1 MTNNLLAARHIS
13 KRFAGRTVLDAVS
26 LDVRAGEIVSL
37 IGPSGC
43 GKSTL
48 LRIIAGLDHRF
59 DGSIELT
66 GSRIGGPSERI
77 GVMFQEPRLLPW
89 LRVDKNVSFV
99 ARRAHDDTER
109 VRQLLNEVGL
119 AGREHAWPKELSGGM
134 AQRVALARGL
144 YTQPDLL
151 LLDEPFSA
159 VDAFTRLRLQS
170 LLLAVTA
177 AHRTAALLITH
188 DLDEALALSDRIYL
202 MSANPGRIVDA
213 FDVDIDR
220 PRDRLDPKLIMW
232 RQRLLA
238 HLDREAQRASD
249 RDPSELRERA
259 VTAS

>member
-1 MTNNLLAARHIS
+1 MTHNLLDTRHIS
-13 KRFAGRTVLDAVS
+13 KRFAGRAVLDAVS
-26 LDVRAGEIVSL
+26 LSVRAGEIVSL

-48 LRIIAGLDHRF
+48 LRIVAGLDRAF
-59 DGSIELT
+59 EGSIDLA
-66 GSRIGGPSERI
+66 GDPLDGPSERI

-99 ARRAHDDTER
+99 ARRGRHDVAR
-109 VRQLLNEVGL
+109 VSQLLSEVGL

-144 YTQPDLL
+144 YTQPVLL

-202 MSANPGRIVDA
+202 MSANPGRIVDVI
-213 FDVDIDR
+213 DIDIDR
-220 PRDRLDPKLIMW
+220 PRDRADPQLVAW
-232 RQRLLA
+232 RARLLE
-238 HLDREAQRASD
+238 HLDREAQRAS
-249 RDPSELRERA
+249 EHE
-259 VTAS
+259 VVG